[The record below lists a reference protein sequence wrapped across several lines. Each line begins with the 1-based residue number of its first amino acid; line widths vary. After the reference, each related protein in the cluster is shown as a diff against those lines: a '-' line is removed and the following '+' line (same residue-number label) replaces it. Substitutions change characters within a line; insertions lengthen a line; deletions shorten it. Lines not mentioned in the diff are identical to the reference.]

1 MNRTELELLSKE
13 ELIELILEQT
23 RQLTQLRADFE
34 ALKLKLEGK
43 QKPVTTSKNSSQ
55 PPSRDP
61 KGN

>member
-55 PPSRDP
+55 PPSRDQ